1 MQFILL
7 SMNYLAHAFL
17 SGEDPEFLL
26 GNVTADLLK
35 GNFHKSLSEKIS
47 AGVLHHRK
55 IDVFTDNHPEFRS
68 CLPILYPQHGKY
80 ASVVLDILFD
90 YFLVKNW
97 HLFNDHS
104 LDTFCE
110 KTNLLLLSGI
120 SLLPANVEIQLKSM
134 IQGNWLYNYGHQ
146 EGLTYCFLR
155 LTKRVAQPDRLTNW
169 QETLDN
175 KGEFLA
181 TSFLNFFPELIAYS
195 KNEANLQNVMIS

>member
-1 MQFILL
+1 
-7 SMNYLAHAFL
+7 MNYLAHAFL

-90 YFLVKNW
+90 ISK
-97 HLFNDHS
+97 
-104 LDTFCE
+104 
-110 KTNLLLLSGI
+110 LSVTI
-120 SLLPANVEIQLKSM
+120 EVPNVAAKS
-134 IQGNWLYNYGHQ
+134 G
-146 EGLTYCFLR
+146 EGVVGPTA
-155 LTKRVAQPDRLTNW
+155 V
-169 QETLDN
+169 
-175 KGEFLA
+175 
-181 TSFLNFFPELIAYS
+181 TS
-195 KNEANLQNVMIS
+195 V